1 MDIPDT
7 LFTGK
12 NVIYLDQVSST
23 NTYAIDMIAKINP
36 PEGTCIYT
44 DYQSAG
50 RGQIGRY
57 WHSSASKNLL
67 TSYIFYPKTLLAHD
81 QFYLNMISGLAV
93 RDVVTIYCNDVTIK
107 WPNDIYVADKKIAGI
122 LVQNIL
128 RGNHI
133 KATVIGI
140 GLNVN
145 EASFPAEIPNPTSLI
160 LENGIQNQL
169 SDIRQLLSS
178 KLEYY
183 YLKLRSGQFD
193 WLSVQYSN
201 NMFRRLKSSS
211 FSNPDGSVF
220 VGEIQG
226 IDAQGKL
233 LIMNENN
240 DTKAYGFREIGYVI

>member
-1 MDIPDT
+1 MNIPDT

-23 NTYAIDMIAKINP
+23 NTYALDLISKINP

-50 RGQIGRY
+50 RGQIGRF
-57 WHSSASKNLL
+57 WHSSAAKNLL
-67 TSYIFYPKTLLAHD
+67 TSYIFYPNTLIAPD
-81 QFYLNMISGLAV
+81 QFFLNMISGLAV
-93 RDVVTIYCNDVTIK
+93 RDVVALFCKHVKIK
-107 WPNDIYVADKKIAGI
+107 WPNDIYVSDKKIAGI

-145 EASFPAEIPNPTSLI
+145 EVSFPSEIPNPTSLI
-160 LENGIQNQL
+160 LECGIQSQL
-169 SDIRQLLSS
+169 TDIRQLLSS

-183 YLKLRSGQFD
+183 YLKLKANQLG
-193 WLSVQYSN
+193 WLTDQYVDC
-201 NMFRRLKSSS
+201 MYKRLEYSS
-211 FSNPDGSVF
+211 FINPEGSVF
-220 VGEIQG
+220 NGEILG
-226 IDAQGKL
+226 VDTQGKL
-233 LIMNENN
+233 IIRDENN
-240 DTKAYGFREIGYVI
+240 DTKAYGFREIGYLI